1 MIQAFLPQI
10 IPILNLILG
19 NLVVFRL
26 WVKVPLTIVVFSL
39 QIVMIF
45 VTFFD
50 PALMTPHMIAI
61 FSLTTVFTAVLFP
74 LFGIISGQIFEDVLN
89 EQKNSQYERE
99 SFDRM
104 FDGLQQGIIV
114 IQ

>member
-1 MIQAFLPQI
+1 MIAAFLPQI
-10 IPILNLILG
+10 IPILNLVLG
-19 NLVVFRL
+19 NLVVFRM
-26 WVKVPLTIVVFSL
+26 WVKVPSTILVFSL
-39 QIVMIF
+39 QIVVIF
-45 VTFFD
+45 FTFFD
-50 PALMTPHMIAI
+50 LSLMTSHMIALISVTVI
-61 FSLTTVFTAVLFP
+61 FIMVLIP
-74 LFGIISGQIFEDVLN
+74 LFGLISGQIFEDVLN